1 MRFKQPPQ
9 QLFQSTG
16 VGREPNWLLMGIQPE
31 QCLRAEVQVRE
42 PGLKLTTRHSQLDAG
57 TCGCAAYHLEA
68 YEALLLDVIEG
79 DHSLFLRYDEVMW
92 AWRVIEPVLR
102 AWGRERGCIDTY
114 AAGTWGPED
123 SRRLFEGEGRFWR
136 NSLAD

>member
-1 MRFKQPPQ
+1 
-9 QLFQSTG
+9 
-16 VGREPNWLLMGIQPE
+16 MGIQPE